1 MMQNLNQSG
10 NKQKARAA
18 QDFVPIKEIR
28 DGVAILKGGGL
39 RLVLIASSVNFAL
52 KSEDEQTAML
62 LQYQNFLNSLDFHIQ
77 IFVESRKLDIRPY
90 LETLE
95 ALEKDQLNDLLK
107 IQTREYI
114 EFIKKFTESTNIM
127 AKTFFVVVPYDPPIF
142 SQRTGFLRR
151 LFPGRQKPARWQGGE
166 SDNGSPRFGEAGGQI
181 DNFDEQR
188 TQLEQRAGVVEQGL
202 ARVGVR
208 VVELGTQELVE
219 LFFKIFNPGET
230 AAPSL
235 G

>member
-1 MMQNLNQSG
+1 MQNINQNE
-10 NKQKARAA
+10 NKAKARAA

-142 SQRTGFLRR
+142 SQRTGFWRR
-151 LFPGRQKPARWQGGE
+151 LFPGRAKPARWQGGRDE
-166 SDNGSPRFGEAGGQI
+166 STSGST

-230 AAPSL
+230 TAPTL